1 MNAVGIWFLAAVTTT
16 AAWSFPFADFPDGV
30 IDSRDLK
37 DRSDIQWAKLGDRL
51 SIQRF
56 GKSRLLRVHYPS
68 GKWGSNDSGAQ
79 FMVSLEPRRSYECS
93 YRVRFPKQFDFAKGG
108 KLPGLAGGTATAG
121 LDRPSGDGW
130 TARYMWREH
139 GKLVLYLYHMDQK
152 GRQGDDISLSVRVQ
166 PGKWMQLKQSV
177 TVNDFDKSNGR
188 IRVWVDGRL
197 VLDRKELRLQ
207 SEEKA
212 LVSKFYFSTFFGGKG
227 KEWAPKK
234 DMSIDFTD
242 MIVK

>member
-1 MNAVGIWFLAAVTTT
+1 MNAVGIWLMAAVTAT
-16 AAWSFPFADFPDGV
+16 AAWNFPFVDFPDGV
-30 IDSRDLK
+30 VDERALK
-37 DRSDIQWAKLGDRL
+37 DREDVQWAKLDDRL
-51 SIQRF
+51 SVERSDQSRF
-56 GKSRLLRVHYPS
+56 IRVRYPS

-79 FMVSLEPRRSYECS
+79 FMVKLEPRRSYQCS
-93 YRVRFPKQFDFAKGG
+93 YHVRFPQQFDFAKGG

-152 GRQGDDISLSVRVQ
+152 HRQGDDIALSVRAE

-177 TVNDFDKSNGR
+177 TVNDPDKSNGR
-188 IRVWVDGRL
+188 IRVWVNGRM
-197 VLDRKELRLQ
+197 VLDRKDLRLR

-212 LVSKFYFSTFFGGKG
+212 LVNKFYFSTFFGGKG

-234 DMSIDFTD
+234 DMSIDFAD
-242 MIVK
+242 IIVK